1 MTIVTQ
7 DSVANHIKP
16 IFRALLPLILC
27 GTAIGIYRL
36 EPVFPVTRLHD
47 DAGMRAQ
54 GLILPFLL
62 LLSPLFLLVHGGFCY
77 LSRKLRFNMKLV
89 AAGFAIL
96 FLFLMILFLYKDASA
111 EMKVRNV
118 FLAFV
123 STILVG
129 AYACGLNATRT
140 AAPPAWNSIAGKIW
154 VALSSALVTF
164 NLLVAFLCHFGL
176 VGDTPFRIYGLPL
189 MSYGWFGLVWSL
201 SGQWMKSLLFLLAMA
216 TIVLSLNLYSR

>member
-1 MTIVTQ
+1 MTIVPQ
-7 DSVANHIKP
+7 NSVANHIKP
-16 IFRALLPLILC
+16 IFRALLPLILY
-27 GTAIGIYRL
+27 GVAIGIYRL
-36 EPVFPVTRLHD
+36 EQVFPVTRLHD

-62 LLSPLFLLVHGGFCY
+62 VLSPLFLLVHGGFCY
-77 LSRKLRFNMKLV
+77 LSRKWRFNMKLV
-89 AAGFAIL
+89 AAGLAIL

-140 AAPPAWNSIAGKIW
+140 AAPPVWDSMAGKIW
-154 VALSSALVTF
+154 VTLSSVLVAC

-189 MSYGWFGLVWSL
+189 MSYGWFGLIWSL
-201 SGQWMKSLLFLLAMA
+201 NGRWMKSLLFLLAMA